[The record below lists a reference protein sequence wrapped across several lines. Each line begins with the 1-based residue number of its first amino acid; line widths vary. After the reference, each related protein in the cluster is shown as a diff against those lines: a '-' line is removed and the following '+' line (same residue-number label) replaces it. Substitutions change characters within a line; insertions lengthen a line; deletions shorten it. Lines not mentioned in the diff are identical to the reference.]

1 MKTSVAKA
9 LQMRLR
15 MLGHY
20 TGKIDGDRGPK
31 TAAAVDAA
39 LRENA
44 DTPPEAMSGW
54 SDLRKAN
61 AVLQLWCKAEG
72 IDAGKIDGLWGPQT
86 EFAVDTVIAK
96 MREGVMPEAWR
107 DTIEIPAAAERWP
120 HQRDLVS
127 FYGPPGRT
135 GGPVPSYVVRVPCPW
150 KLKIAWDLSSLRTHL
165 NVHEKLADS
174 LGTVLEKVHSI
185 YGDENI
191 HRLGLDLFGGDYN
204 ARLMRG
210 GTKPSTHSWGI
221 AFDFDPARNPLKA
234 NRATAR
240 FAHPDYEDWW
250 RAWEDE
256 GWVSLGRARNFDWM
270 HVQAARL

>member
-9 LQMRLR
+9 LQMRLQ

-20 TGKIDGDRGPK
+20 SGKIDGQRGPK

-39 LRENA
+39 LRESA
-44 DTPPEAMSGW
+44 DGPPETAGW

-61 AVLQLWCKAEG
+61 AVLQLWCTAEG

-86 EFAVDTVIAK
+86 EFAVDTVITK

-107 DTIEIPAAAERWP
+107 DTIEIAPAADRWP
-120 HQRDLVS
+120 LQRDLVS
-127 FYGPPGRT
+127 FYGPPGKK
-135 GGPVPSYVVRVPCPW
+135 GGPWPSYLVKVACPW
-150 KLKIAWDLSSLRTHL
+150 KLKISFQMSSLRTHL

-174 LGTVLEKVHSI
+174 LGTVLEKVHKT
-185 YGDENI
+185 YGDQNI
-191 HRLGLDLFGGDYN
+191 NRLGLDIFGGDYN

-221 AFDFDPARNPLKA
+221 AFDFDPERNPLKA

-240 FAHPDYEDWW
+240 FAHSDYEDWW